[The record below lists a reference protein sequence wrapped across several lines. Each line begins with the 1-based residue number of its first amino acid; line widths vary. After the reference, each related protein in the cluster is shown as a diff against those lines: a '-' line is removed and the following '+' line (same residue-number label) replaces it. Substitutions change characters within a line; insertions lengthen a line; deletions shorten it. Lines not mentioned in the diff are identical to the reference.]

1 MFSCTIAK
9 KNSIGITIPDF
20 ITQAFPL
27 LNEATYVREF
37 ASFITLYPDAV
48 YYLFQTTAS
57 QSLILVAIGYPDPT
71 DESQQV
77 KKISGGFEFE
87 FTYLIK
93 PYANDQHLRI
103 CPNDEVE
110 ELFFVSDPNGRCR
123 YYLAAVKQK
132 QSW

>member
-1 MFSCTIAK
+1 M

-48 YYLFQTTAS
+48 YYLFQTTAD
-57 QSLILVAIGYPDPT
+57 QSLILVAIDYPDPT

-110 ELFFVSDPNGRCR
+110 ELFFVSDPNGRWR

-132 QSW
+132 RSW

>member
-1 MFSCTIAK
+1 M
-9 KNSIGITIPDF
+9 KNSINIAVPDF
-20 ITQAFPL
+20 ITQAFPM

-48 YYLFQTTAS
+48 YYLFQTTAG
-57 QSLILVAIGYPDPT
+57 QSLILVAIDYPDPT
-71 DESQQV
+71 DESRQV

-93 PYANDQHLRI
+93 PYANDQHLKI

-110 ELFFVSDPNGRCR
+110 ELFFVSDPNGRCH

-132 QSW
+132 LNW

>member
-1 MFSCTIAK
+1 M
-9 KNSIGITIPDF
+9 KNSISITIPDF
-20 ITQAFPL
+20 INQAFPIL
-27 LNEATYVREF
+27 KESTYVREF

-48 YYLFQTTAS
+48 YYLFQTTAG
-57 QSLILVAIGYPDPT
+57 QSLILVAIDYPDPT

-93 PYANDQHLRI
+93 PYANDQQLRI
-103 CPNDEVE
+103 CPNDEAE
-110 ELFFVSDPNGRCR
+110 ELFFVSDPNGRCH

-132 QSW
+132 LSW

>member
-1 MFSCTIAK
+1 M
-9 KNSIGITIPDF
+9 KNSINIAIPDF
-20 ITQAFPL
+20 ITQAFPVL
-27 LNEATYVREF
+27 KEATYVREF

-48 YYLFQTTAS
+48 YYLFQTTAG
-57 QSLILVAIGYPDPT
+57 QSLILVAIDYPDPT

-87 FTYLIK
+87 FIYLIK
-93 PYANDQHLRI
+93 PYANDQHLKI

-110 ELFFVSDPNGRCR
+110 ELFFVSDPNGRCH

-132 QSW
+132 LNW

>member
-1 MFSCTIAK
+1 M

-48 YYLFQTTAS
+48 YYLFQTTAG
-57 QSLILVAIGYPDPT
+57 QSLILVVIDYPDPT

-93 PYANDQHLRI
+93 PYANDQHLRVR
-103 CPNDEVE
+103 PNDEAE
-110 ELFFVSDPNGRCR
+110 ELFFISDPNGRCH

-132 QSW
+132 LNW

>member
-1 MFSCTIAK
+1 M

-57 QSLILVAIGYPDPT
+57 QSLILVAIDYPDPM

-77 KKISGGFEFE
+77 KKISGGFELE
-87 FTYLIK
+87 FTHLIK

-110 ELFFVSDPNGRCR
+110 ELFFVSDPNGRCH
-123 YYLAAVKQK
+123 YYLAAVRQNLN
-132 QSW
+132 W

>member
-1 MFSCTIAK
+1 M
-9 KNSIGITIPDF
+9 KNSISITIPDF

-48 YYLFQTTAS
+48 YYLFQTTAG
-57 QSLILVAIGYPDPT
+57 QSLILVAIDYPDPT

-110 ELFFVSDPNGRCR
+110 ELFFRLRPKWSLPLLSGSGQTKAELVGLC
-123 YYLAAVKQK
+123 
-132 QSW
+132 

>member
-1 MFSCTIAK
+1 M

-20 ITQAFPL
+20 ITQALPL

-57 QSLILVAIGYPDPT
+57 QSLILVAIDYPDPT

-110 ELFFVSDPNGRCR
+110 ELFFVSDPNGRWR

-132 QSW
+132 RSW

>member
-1 MFSCTIAK
+1 M
-9 KNSIGITIPDF
+9 KNSINIAVPDF
-20 ITQAFPL
+20 ITQAFPM

-48 YYLFQTTAS
+48 YYLFQTTAG
-57 QSLILVAIGYPDPT
+57 QSLILVAIDYPGPT

-93 PYANDQHLRI
+93 PYANDQHLKI

-110 ELFFVSDPNGRCR
+110 ELFFVSNPNGRCH

-132 QSW
+132 LNW

>member
-1 MFSCTIAK
+1 M

-20 ITQAFPL
+20 ITQAFPIL
-27 LNEATYVREF
+27 KEATYIREF

-48 YYLFQTTAS
+48 YYLFQTTAG
-57 QSLILVAIGYPDPT
+57 QSLILVAIDYPDPT

-103 CPNDEVE
+103 YPNDEAE
-110 ELFFVSDPNGRCR
+110 ELFFVSDPNGRCH

-132 QSW
+132 LSW

>member
-1 MFSCTIAK
+1 ME
-9 KNSIGITIPDF
+9 NSIGITIPDF

-57 QSLILVAIGYPDPT
+57 QSLILVAIDYPDPM

-110 ELFFVSDPNGRCR
+110 ELFFVSDPNGCCH

-132 QSW
+132 LN

>member
-1 MFSCTIAK
+1 M

-27 LNEATYVREF
+27 LNEVTYVREF

-57 QSLILVAIGYPDPT
+57 QSLILVAIDYPDPM

-77 KKISGGFEFE
+77 KKISGGFELE
-87 FTYLIK
+87 LTHLIK

-110 ELFFVSDPNGRCR
+110 ELFFVSDPNGRCH
-123 YYLAAVKQK
+123 YYLAAVRQNLN
-132 QSW
+132 W

>member
-1 MFSCTIAK
+1 M
-9 KNSIGITIPDF
+9 KNSINIAIPDF
-20 ITQAFPL
+20 ITQAFPVL
-27 LNEATYVREF
+27 KEATYVREF

-48 YYLFQTTAS
+48 YYLFQTAS
-57 QSLILVAIGYPDPT
+57 GQSLILIAIDYPDPT

-93 PYANDQHLRI
+93 PYANDQHIEIRS
-103 CPNDEVE
+103 NDDIDDS
-110 ELFFVSDPNGRCR
+110 FFIPDPKSYYR

-132 QSW
+132 LDW

>member
-1 MFSCTIAK
+1 M

-57 QSLILVAIGYPDPT
+57 QSLILVAIDYPNPT

-110 ELFFVSDPNGRCR
+110 ELFFVSDPNGRWR

-132 QSW
+132 RSW

>member
-1 MFSCTIAK
+1 M
-9 KNSIGITIPDF
+9 KNSINIAVPDF
-20 ITQAFPL
+20 ITQAFPM

-57 QSLILVAIGYPDPT
+57 QSLILVAIDYPDPT

-93 PYANDQHLRI
+93 PYANDQRLRI
-103 CPNDEVE
+103 CPNDEAE
-110 ELFFVSDPNGRCR
+110 ELFFVSDPNGRCH

-132 QSW
+132 RLW